1 MCHGSAV
8 VRWDSF
14 IRTQYSNWIL
24 AKYRAAGDSF
34 RKPQLQPSWGPPS
47 PQPFTP
53 AAAGGLSSKLF
64 IIFWWFIAA
73 NFELGVISLK
83 LDAHTKRT
91 NELTEREKRREKE
104 THFTVNGAFLGKNL
118 NKEIEIHFMK
128 IYLTIFKSC
137 DQQKHDW
144 IIKEVSTRDHQNGSF
159 VITVRASQVWNP
171 MAI

>member
-91 NELTEREKRREKE
+91 NERTHWEREAKRERDTLYREWRFFRKKPKQRNWNTFYE
-104 THFTVNGAFLGKNL
+104 NISYNL
-118 NKEIEIHFMK
+118 
-128 IYLTIFKSC
+128 
-137 DQQKHDW
+137 QKLRPAKTWLNNQGSINEGSSKW
-144 IIKEVSTRDHQNGSF
+144 IICNYCKG
-159 VITVRASQVWNP
+159 
-171 MAI
+171 